1 MKGDA
6 AFFYIINLPDNG
18 HLYDAHVIKDIWQDA
33 GADGRLDKTIIATD
47 VGQHQMWEAQYF
59 KHEDT
64 RTLITSGGL
73 GTMGFALPAAI
84 GAKTACPEKDVWVI
98 AGDGGFQMTASEL
111 STIVQERLHINI
123 AVINN
128 GFLGMVRQ
136 WQETFYDKNYSAS
149 PILSPDFVMLAAAHG
164 IAGAHVSKRPDVTPT
179 VTRARTSGKAFL
191 INFQVEKEDGVYPMI
206 APGAALHE
214 MVRRPVHDPLLE
226 TAEDE

>member
-1 MKGDA
+1 
-6 AFFYIINLPDNG
+6 
-18 HLYDAHVIKDIWQDA
+18 
-33 GADGRLDKTIIATD
+33 
-47 VGQHQMWEAQYF
+47 
-59 KHEDT
+59 
-64 RTLITSGGL
+64 
-73 GTMGFALPAAI
+73 
-84 GAKTACPEKDVWVI
+84 
-98 AGDGGFQMTASEL
+98 MTAAEL

-136 WQETFYDKNYSAS
+136 WQEAFYDKNYSAS

-164 IAGAHVSKRPDVTPT
+164 IAGAHVSKRADVTPT
-179 VTRARTSGKAFL
+179 VTRARIGDAAFL